1 MGIKAVH
8 MRTPPRERLWTRKE
22 VANAG
27 VSRHDKLQAHS
38 LARTLISALNRLG
51 QFGHKK
57 LCGHKHLDKNI
68 HGIAEEV
75 AVGDLDGTLPPA
87 INKTTAAFSANK
99 AGTGLVKSK
108 HCLLRTKDKNVMGGN
123 PPKRSNMQSKLD
135 PNSDFR

>member
-1 MGIKAVH
+1 MKHGRRSQLGDPEDVNKH
-8 MRTPPRERLWTRKE
+8 
-22 VANAG
+22 G
-27 VSRHDKLQAHS
+27 VRATSDIADVVISSKGEI
-38 LARTLISALNRLG
+38 LAWDGFA
-51 QFGHKK
+51 QQ
-57 LCGHKHLDKNI
+57 HLDKNI

-75 AVGDLDGTLPPA
+75 AVGELDGTLPPA

>member
-1 MGIKAVH
+1 MKHGRRSQLGDPEDVNKH
-8 MRTPPRERLWTRKE
+8 
-22 VANAG
+22 G
-27 VSRHDKLQAHS
+27 VRATSDIADVVILSKGEILAWDGFAQQVRQKTLKL
-38 LARTLISALNRLG
+38 G
-51 QFGHKK
+51 EF
-57 LCGHKHLDKNI
+57 HLDKNI